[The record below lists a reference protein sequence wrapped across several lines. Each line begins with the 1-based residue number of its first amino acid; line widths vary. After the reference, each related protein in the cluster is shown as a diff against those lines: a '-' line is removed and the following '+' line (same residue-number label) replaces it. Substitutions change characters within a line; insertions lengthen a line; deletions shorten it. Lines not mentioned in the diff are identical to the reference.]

1 MPNTILYIIL
11 LYVLPLYIVLFNCV
25 SLSRSVRL
33 VSFFIYV
40 FVLIIDSD
48 ITSHRVVIGLFYH
61 KISGSSFRKTS
72 KVSMS
77 LNDIIDFILNCMYVI
92 IRKGMLL
99 SRTNFVMMSNIMLM
113 YLLLLFLAGDIEK
126 NPGPMGTPVSEN
138 NNKSLTIFHSNIRS
152 LRNKINYITDIIED
166 FDIVF
171 FTETLRLFNT
181 ECKY

>member
-1 MPNTILYIIL
+1 MDN
-11 LYVLPLYIVLFNCV
+11 
-25 SLSRSVRL
+25 
-33 VSFFIYV
+33 
-40 FVLIIDSD
+40 D

-77 LNDIIDFILNCMYVI
+77 LNDIIDFILNCMYVN

-113 YLLLLFLAGDIEK
+113 FLLLLFLAGDVEK
-126 NPGPMGTPVSEN
+126 NPGPMGTPVSET

-152 LRNKINYITDIIED
+152 LRNKINYISDIIED

-171 FTETLRLFNT
+171 FYRNSLRLFNT